1 VLWQIAVRLPP
12 ESAHIQAGNPKVQ
25 IANDCVVSIHFE
37 LTNDRGELLDR
48 SRDGEPLVYLHGV
61 SGILPALE
69 EGLGG
74 KSAGDSFEV
83 HIAPEE
89 GFGTPQQELISRVPR
104 SAFPDNIELTVGM
117 QVQGR
122 SDTDERQFTII
133 AMDAESITVDGNHP
147 LAGMQLCFRGNVVDV
162 RQATADELE
171 NWSDGMEAQ

>member
-1 VLWQIAVRLPP
+1 M
-12 ESAHIQAGNPKVQ
+12 Q

-48 SRDGEPLVYLHGV
+48 SREGEPLVYLHGI

-74 KSAGDSFEV
+74 KSAGESFEV
-83 HIAPEE
+83 HIAPED
-89 GFGTPQQELISRVPR
+89 GFGTPQQELIAKVPR
-104 SAFPDNIELTVGM
+104 SAFPDNPELVIGM

-133 AMDAESITVDGNHP
+133 AMDDESVTVDGNHP
-147 LAGMQLCFRGNVVDV
+147 LAGMNLCFKGSIADV
-162 RQATADELE
+162 RKATEDELE

>member
-1 VLWQIAVRLPP
+1 
-12 ESAHIQAGNPKVQ
+12 VQ

-74 KSAGDSFEV
+74 KSPGESFEV
-83 HIAPEE
+83 HIAPAD
-89 GFGTPQQELISRVPR
+89 GFGTPQQELIAKVPR
-104 SAFPDNIELTVGM
+104 SAFPDSPELVIGM

-122 SDTDERQFTII
+122 SDTEERQFVII
-133 AMDAESITVDGNHP
+133 AMDDESVTVDGNHP
-147 LAGMQLCFRGNVVDV
+147 LAGMNLCFRGSVADV
-162 RQATADELE
+162 RQATEDELE
-171 NWSDGMEAQ
+171 NWSDGMESQ

>member
-1 VLWQIAVRLPP
+1 M
-12 ESAHIQAGNPKVQ
+12 Q

-74 KSAGDSFEV
+74 KSPGESFEV
-83 HIAPEE
+83 HISPED
-89 GFGTPQQELISRVPR
+89 GFGAPQQALISKVPR
-104 SAFPDNIELTVGM
+104 SAFPENMELTVGM

-122 SDTDERQFTII
+122 SDTDERQFTIV

-147 LAGMQLCFRGNVVDV
+147 LAGMQLCFKGSVAEV
-162 RQATADELE
+162 RQATEDELE
-171 NWSDGMEAQ
+171 NWSDGMETQ

>member
-1 VLWQIAVRLPP
+1 M
-12 ESAHIQAGNPKVQ
+12 Q

-74 KSAGDSFEV
+74 KSPGESFEV
-83 HIAPEE
+83 HIAPED
-89 GFGTPQQELISRVPR
+89 GFGTPQQELISKVPR
-104 SAFPDNIELTVGM
+104 SAFPNGSELVVGM

-122 SDTDERQFTII
+122 SDTEERQFTII
-133 AMDAESITVDGNHP
+133 AMDDESITVDGNHP
-147 LAGMQLCFRGNVVDV
+147 LAGMNLCFKGSVADV
-162 RQATADELE
+162 RAATEDELE
-171 NWSDGMEAQ
+171 NWSDDLEER